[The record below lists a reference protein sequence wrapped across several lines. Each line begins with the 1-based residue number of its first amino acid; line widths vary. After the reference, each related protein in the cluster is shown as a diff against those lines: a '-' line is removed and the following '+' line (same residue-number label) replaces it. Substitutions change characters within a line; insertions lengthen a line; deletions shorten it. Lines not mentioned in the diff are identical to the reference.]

1 MGFYDQFYKYYD
13 DIFTFSEKKQQFLL
27 DQFSY
32 LPAEASLLD
41 IGCGTGTYAINLQE
55 NGFDVVGIDLEP
67 EMIDHSREKAA
78 RRNME
83 IEPRFKIL
91 DMQDLDVFYSPH
103 SFSGVYSLG
112 NVLVHLADEDEIYTV
127 IRKIYR
133 ILLSSG
139 KIVVQIVNYDRILS
153 RGITELPTI
162 ENEDKGIK
170 FERKYHY
177 DENRNKIKFNTRLE
191 VENPLTEENNKN
203 KNIGNKDI
211 KDKQQV
217 FRNSVELFPLQ
228 SQQFVDMM
236 EEAGFVN
243 IDLHGSF
250 SGEEYKPEE
259 SFHLIITAKKD

>member
-1 MGFYDQFYKYYD
+1 MSFYEQFYKYYD
-13 DIFTFSEKKQQFLL
+13 DIFPFSEEKQQFLL

-32 LPAEASLLD
+32 LPSEASLLD
-41 IGCGTGTYAINLQE
+41 IGCGTGIYAINLQE

-67 EMIDHSREKAA
+67 KMIDRSREKAA

-112 NVLVHLADEDEIYTV
+112 NVLVHLAGEDEISTV
-127 IRKIYR
+127 IKKIHR
-133 ILLSSG
+133 ILLASG

-153 RGITELPTI
+153 QGITELPVI
-162 ENEDKGIK
+162 ENEEKRIK

-177 DENRNKIKFNTRLE
+177 NENKNKIKFNSKLK
-191 VENPLTEENNKN
+191 VEDPVR
-203 KNIGNKDI
+203 
-211 KDKQQV
+211 KDKNRDSNMARAEFEGDQEV
-217 FRNSVELFPLQ
+217 FRNSVELYPLQ
-228 SQQFVDMM
+228 SQQFKNML

-243 IDLHGSF
+243 IEFYGSF
-250 SGEEYKPEE
+250 AGEDYDPEE
-259 SFHLIITAKKD
+259 SFHLIVTAEKE